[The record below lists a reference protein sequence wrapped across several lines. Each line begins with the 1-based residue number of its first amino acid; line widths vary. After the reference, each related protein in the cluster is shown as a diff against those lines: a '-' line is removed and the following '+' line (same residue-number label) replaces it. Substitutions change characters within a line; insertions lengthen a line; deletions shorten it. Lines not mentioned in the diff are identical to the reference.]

1 VGASHIAVVME
12 RSLFAFVWKY
22 SRREQLALLL
32 LTVLTFPILYATL
45 ELPKVIINDAI
56 GAQSDIVTV
65 FGYQYGQVTYLLLLC
80 FAFLLTVIA
89 WGVVKMRLNTMK
101 GIMAER
107 LLRRFRYQLIS
118 RVLRFPLPHFR
129 RTSQGEMVSIV
140 TGEAEPLGG
149 IMGDAIAQPVFQAG
163 QMLTILAFLF
173 VQSVWLGLTSIALI
187 PLQAWLIPKLQRQVN
202 LLNIERVQEV
212 RRFSERIGETI
223 AGVED
228 IRANGVA
235 PFTMAHFSNG
245 LGRLFDIRLRIYE
258 KKFFMKFVNNLIS
271 QITPF
276 FFFAIGGYLV
286 IKGNLTIGALVAAL
300 AAFKDLSSP
309 WRELLAYYNQTQD
322 MSLRY
327 KTIIEQFDPPGM
339 LDAKLIEGRPESY
352 PRLNGSIT
360 FENVTLREPDGGRVL
375 DDLSLSIPQGSA
387 VAIQVPNG
395 SERRALSHVL
405 SRSVLPSSGRVMIG
419 EHDLNTLHQGAIAA
433 RIGVAGNKP
442 YLFKGKIQDNTRLSL
457 RTLPD
462 AKLEADGALEK
473 DIAEALRVGNST
485 EPVDVPWLD
494 LSRVGFEGEPELY
507 DWWQRI
513 SQTLGTDGFLF
524 KRGLDVTFDPKLH
537 PRLAKRIVALRP
549 EAMRRMVEADL
560 CEPIHPFDRKKFN
573 PGQAFGGN
581 ILYAASKRR
590 MKPEELAH
598 DPDFA
603 SFLTEAGL
611 TDEALHLGADLLSV
625 IALTFSGVG
634 GGHPLFRRLGL
645 ETELFQWLNRIDQR
659 RSTGGV
665 KSLCDLDAQLL
676 RALPFCFTA
685 EQFGS
690 SFKTALK
697 EKILL
702 IRHRRSGPL
711 GEWGE
716 RMFSPIDPG
725 EFIEGITVL
734 ENLAFGRVARQAG
747 PKGDKLH
754 DLLGSLLEEEGL
766 RGEVAG
772 LIGDVPLTAGGT
784 NLSAATHERLAFIRA
799 AMRKPDILVLDNAL
813 QSQEA
818 TERVAFR
825 DRVRDLLPEATIIY
839 LEPRVERPED
849 FDLVLDIADGK
860 LAGDEAPQIEDTEGQ
875 TDLARKIKAFGR
887 TSLFDGLSRSQLRL
901 LAFASDWF
909 ETKEGEFIYHEGE
922 DPNAVYL
929 VTDGLGELVWEDYAG
944 SLEFDERWIRPG
956 RLIGDLSVIQNR
968 PRALGLVARE
978 NVEGLRIGASEYIE
992 VISADPEIAMSL
1004 LRTVSGYLGNVVEQL
1019 RDEKMKGV
1027 EKR

>member
-387 VAIQVPNG
+387 VAI
-395 SERRALSHVL
+395 RLMFCRARCCH
-405 SRSVLPSSGRVMIG
+405 PA
-419 EHDLNTLHQGAIAA
+419 GA
-433 RIGVAGNKP
+433 
-442 YLFKGKIQDNTRLSL
+442 
-457 RTLPD
+457 
-462 AKLEADGALEK
+462 
-473 DIAEALRVGNST
+473 
-485 EPVDVPWLD
+485 
-494 LSRVGFEGEPELY
+494 
-507 DWWQRI
+507 
-513 SQTLGTDGFLF
+513 
-524 KRGLDVTFDPKLH
+524 
-537 PRLAKRIVALRP
+537 
-549 EAMRRMVEADL
+549 
-560 CEPIHPFDRKKFN
+560 
-573 PGQAFGGN
+573 
-581 ILYAASKRR
+581 
-590 MKPEELAH
+590 
-598 DPDFA
+598 
-603 SFLTEAGL
+603 
-611 TDEALHLGADLLSV
+611 
-625 IALTFSGVG
+625 
-634 GGHPLFRRLGL
+634 
-645 ETELFQWLNRIDQR
+645 
-659 RSTGGV
+659 
-665 KSLCDLDAQLL
+665 
-676 RALPFCFTA
+676 
-685 EQFGS
+685 
-690 SFKTALK
+690 
-697 EKILL
+697 
-702 IRHRRSGPL
+702 
-711 GEWGE
+711 
-716 RMFSPIDPG
+716 
-725 EFIEGITVL
+725 
-734 ENLAFGRVARQAG
+734 
-747 PKGDKLH
+747 
-754 DLLGSLLEEEGL
+754 
-766 RGEVAG
+766 
-772 LIGDVPLTAGGT
+772 
-784 NLSAATHERLAFIRA
+784 
-799 AMRKPDILVLDNAL
+799 
-813 QSQEA
+813 
-818 TERVAFR
+818 
-825 DRVRDLLPEATIIY
+825 
-839 LEPRVERPED
+839 
-849 FDLVLDIADGK
+849 
-860 LAGDEAPQIEDTEGQ
+860 
-875 TDLARKIKAFGR
+875 
-887 TSLFDGLSRSQLRL
+887 
-901 LAFASDWF
+901 
-909 ETKEGEFIYHEGE
+909 
-922 DPNAVYL
+922 
-929 VTDGLGELVWEDYAG
+929 
-944 SLEFDERWIRPG
+944 
-956 RLIGDLSVIQNR
+956 
-968 PRALGLVARE
+968 
-978 NVEGLRIGASEYIE
+978 
-992 VISADPEIAMSL
+992 
-1004 LRTVSGYLGNVVEQL
+1004 
-1019 RDEKMKGV
+1019 
-1027 EKR
+1027 

>member
-1 VGASHIAVVME
+1 
-12 RSLFAFVWKY
+12 
-22 SRREQLALLL
+22 
-32 LTVLTFPILYATL
+32 
-45 ELPKVIINDAI
+45 
-56 GAQSDIVTV
+56 
-65 FGYQYGQVTYLLLLC
+65 
-80 FAFLLTVIA
+80 
-89 WGVVKMRLNTMK
+89 
-101 GIMAER
+101 
-107 LLRRFRYQLIS
+107 
-118 RVLRFPLPHFR
+118 
-129 RTSQGEMVSIV
+129 
-140 TGEAEPLGG
+140 
-149 IMGDAIAQPVFQAG
+149 
-163 QMLTILAFLF
+163 
-173 VQSVWLGLTSIALI
+173 
-187 PLQAWLIPKLQRQVN
+187 
-202 LLNIERVQEV
+202 
-212 RRFSERIGETI
+212 
-223 AGVED
+223 
-228 IRANGVA
+228 
-235 PFTMAHFSNG
+235 
-245 LGRLFDIRLRIYE
+245 
-258 KKFFMKFVNNLIS
+258 
-271 QITPF
+271 
-276 FFFAIGGYLV
+276 
-286 IKGNLTIGALVAAL
+286 
-300 AAFKDLSSP
+300 
-309 WRELLAYYNQTQD
+309 
-322 MSLRY
+322 
-327 KTIIEQFDPPGM
+327 
-339 LDAKLIEGRPESY
+339 
-352 PRLNGSIT
+352 
-360 FENVTLREPDGGRVL
+360 
-375 DDLSLSIPQGSA
+375 
-387 VAIQVPNG
+387 
-395 SERRALSHVL
+395 
-405 SRSVLPSSGRVMIG
+405 
-419 EHDLNTLHQGAIAA
+419 
-433 RIGVAGNKP
+433 
-442 YLFKGKIQDNTRLSL
+442 
-457 RTLPD
+457 
-462 AKLEADGALEK
+462 
-473 DIAEALRVGNST
+473 
-485 EPVDVPWLD
+485 
-494 LSRVGFEGEPELY
+494 
-507 DWWQRI
+507 
-513 SQTLGTDGFLF
+513 
-524 KRGLDVTFDPKLH
+524 
-537 PRLAKRIVALRP
+537 
-549 EAMRRMVEADL
+549 MRRMVEADL

-754 DLLGSLLEEEGL
+754 DLLGSLL
-766 RGEVAG
+766 
-772 LIGDVPLTAGGT
+772 
-784 NLSAATHERLAFIRA
+784 AATHERLAFIRA

-849 FDLVLDIADGK
+849 FDLVLD
-860 LAGDEAPQIEDTEGQ
+860 
-875 TDLARKIKAFGR
+875 
-887 TSLFDGLSRSQLRL
+887 QLRL